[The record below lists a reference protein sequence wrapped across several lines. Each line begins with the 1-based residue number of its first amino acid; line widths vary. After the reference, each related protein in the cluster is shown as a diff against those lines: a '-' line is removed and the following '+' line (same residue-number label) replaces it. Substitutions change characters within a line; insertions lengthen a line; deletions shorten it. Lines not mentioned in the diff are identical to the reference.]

1 MRNKK
6 SAAAISYVIVTAA
19 ILLLS
24 FALILMVG
32 SDFTSAI
39 TGFFRGSFGSAYS
52 VAEILVKTAPLTLC
66 GLSVAVG
73 SKSGFTNIGAEG
85 QFYIGAVVAT

>member
-6 SAAAISYVIVTAA
+6 SAAAVSYVIVTAA
-19 ILLLS
+19 TVLLS
-24 FALILMVG
+24 AVLILMVG
-32 SDFTSAI
+32 SDFTSAL

-73 SKSGFTNIGAEG
+73 GKSGFTNIGAEG
-85 QFYIGAVVAT
+85 